1 MLIGFS
7 QLGYESYRKLQGSFI
22 DFETGEILNK
32 AMWDEKMSDEI
43 YAEYLYGMRW
53 SNIRSEITEAEK
65 NVKYWYYVD
74 HKANRGLC
82 NQTIRGTREYDGKT
96 YKINKLDIRTQDGFK
111 RFKELAFSEKES
123 DRERLL
129 VYKNDRRTFDD
140 LVQIMKDYSD
150 AVNPFVQ
157 YEKETGDYVRKYA
170 KNHKGPRID
179 KLKYMDGEVGS
190 CIDISHKYGYAKGS
204 RKVILESLVPYR
216 MDVYYK
222 EAERAYYLV
231 GVKQSDVRCEN
242 GVYMI
247 DEDAYAVTLVNEKMI
262 KQGQIRADLE
272 KLGYEFRMSFYRN
285 DIIEYEKDGK
295 LFRERF
301 LSRTKP
307 NNRNYIETKPINRAK
322 YEKQNLVGLGKTKKI
337 KKYRMDILGN
347 YYSCEK
353 EEFSKYC

>member
-1 MLIGFS
+1 
-7 QLGYESYRKLQGSFI
+7 
-22 DFETGEILNK
+22 
-32 AMWDEKMSDEI
+32 
-43 YAEYLYGMRW
+43 
-53 SNIRSEITEAEK
+53 
-65 NVKYWYYVD
+65 
-74 HKANRGLC
+74 
-82 NQTIRGTREYDGKT
+82 
-96 YKINKLDIRTQDGFK
+96 
-111 RFKELAFSEKES
+111 
-123 DRERLL
+123 
-129 VYKNDRRTFDD
+129 
-140 LVQIMKDYSD
+140 
-150 AVNPFVQ
+150 
-157 YEKETGDYVRKYA
+157 
-170 KNHKGPRID
+170 
-179 KLKYMDGEVGS
+179 
-190 CIDISHKYGYAKGS
+190 
-204 RKVILESLVPYR
+204 